1 MVREREMI
9 SRRAATN
16 EVKRIPFFISITSW
30 KYRLYYSSLISQVVF
45 SPLIIL
51 AGKMPLG
58 SGWEF

>member
-1 MVREREMI
+1 MVREREVI

-16 EVKRIPFFISITSW
+16 EVKRIPFFISITSR
-30 KYRLYYSSLISQVVF
+30 KYRLYYPSLISQVVF

>member
-30 KYRLYYSSLISQVVF
+30 IYRLYYSSLISQVVF
-45 SPLIIL
+45 SSLIIL

>member
-1 MVREREMI
+1 MVREREVI

-16 EVKRIPFFISITSW
+16 EVNLIPFFISITSR

-45 SPLIIL
+45 YPLIML

>member
-1 MVREREMI
+1 MVRERKMI

-16 EVKRIPFFISITSW
+16 EVKRIPFFISITSR